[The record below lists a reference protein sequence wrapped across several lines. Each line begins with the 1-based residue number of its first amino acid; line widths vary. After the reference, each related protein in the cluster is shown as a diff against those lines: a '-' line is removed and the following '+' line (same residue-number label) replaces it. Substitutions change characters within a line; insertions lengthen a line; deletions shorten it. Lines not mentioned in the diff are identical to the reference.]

1 MAGLDAPREVLSMKV
16 SWTREP
22 PEGFDADL
30 VVLPCRAGGRPLFP
44 ERLDRATRGM
54 LGELARAE
62 KFRGQPGRTLV
73 WSGRVKGKLGRV
85 ALIGVE
91 GPAPGPHQWRLAVA
105 RGVEIAARVR
115 ARSVAVYSDATE
127 AKQLARETAWSA
139 EALLL
144 AAYRF
149 DRHRTKPRD
158 AAMPASGRVG
168 ASHGPADAAGTRD
181 AVRRGRSRG
190 EAQLRCRDLVNEP
203 ANVLGPEEL
212 AGQAAAMA
220 ADRGLECRVLG
231 PAEIRERGMN
241 LLLAVASAST
251 AGPRLVHLIYRPERT
266 GGSRVAL
273 VGKGITFDSG
283 GLCLKPGA
291 SMGEMKTDMAG
302 AATVLAVMS
311 ALPGSGI
318 DREVHG
324 ILPIAE
330 NAVSGGACRP
340 GDVVTGLSGLSVEIV
355 NTDAEGRLVLAD
367 ALAYAAGLEPAA
379 IIEHSTLTG
388 ACLVALGPHRAGAL
402 SRDDGLVERYL
413 AAAERAGELFWRLP
427 MAPELERELRSDVA
441 DLKNIGGRHG
451 GTIAGALF
459 LQRFAGKRPFLHLDI
474 AGPARADQRSPLCPK
489 GGTGFGVPTCLEFLA
504 GA

>member
-1 MAGLDAPREVLSMKV
+1 MKV

-22 PEGFDADL
+22 PERFGADL

-62 KFRGQPGRTLV
+62 RFRGQPGRTLV
-73 WSGRVKGKLGRV
+73 WSGRIKGKLARV
-85 ALIGVE
+85 ALIGIE
-91 GPAPGPHQWRLAVA
+91 SPASEPHQWRLAVA

-115 ARSVAVYSDATE
+115 ARSVAVYSDAAE

-149 DRHRTKPRD
+149 DRHRAKPRD
-158 AAMPASGRVG
+158 AAMPVSGRVG
-168 ASHGPADAAGTRD
+168 ASRSPADAAGLRD

-212 AGQAAAMA
+212 AGRAAALA
-220 ADRGLECRVLG
+220 AEHGLECRVLG
-231 PAEIRERGMN
+231 PAEIGELGMN
-241 LLLAVASAST
+241 LLLAVSAASVQ
-251 AGPRLVHLIYRPERT
+251 GPRLVHLVYRPPGEPA
-266 GGSRVAL
+266 SRIAL
-273 VGKGITFDSG
+273 VGKGVTFDSG

-291 SMGEMKTDMAG
+291 SMAEMKTDMAG
-302 AATVLAVMS
+302 AAAVLAVMS
-311 ALPGSGI
+311 ALPELKV
-318 DREVHG
+318 DCEVHG

-330 NAVSGGACRP
+330 NAVGRTACRP
-340 GDVVTGLSGLSVEIV
+340 GDVVTGLSGKSVEIV
-355 NTDAEGRLVLAD
+355 NTDAEGRLILAD
-367 ALAYAAGLEPAA
+367 ALAYAARLEPDA
-379 IIEHSTLTG
+379 IVEHSTLTG

-402 SRDDGLVERYL
+402 SKDDGLAGRYL

-441 DLKNIGGRHG
+441 DVKNVGGRHG
-451 GTIAGALF
+451 GTITGALF

-474 AGPARADQRSPLCPK
+474 AGPARAEHRSPLCPK

-504 GA
+504 TV